1 MSVMDVT
8 ENSGLV
14 REALPLPAVR
24 ADVPSTRPRVR
35 SKTRSGSLLISVG
48 SSLLLLVLWAVLT
61 NLGVIGAGTMP
72 TPQTLGQTFWDFLLN
87 GYGQTSAWGNV
98 SISLIRA
105 LTGLAIGLLSGIPI
119 GLLMGY
125 SVTFNAALK
134 PIFSFLRPIPA
145 LAFVPL
151 VVLFF
156 GIGEMAKIAVIA
168 EAAFLYS
175 VLHASAGAAAVP
187 ENYVLLARS
196 LGLSRTRIFF
206 RVVLP
211 AAAPYVVAGIRTA
224 TAIAWAVMVAAELI
238 AAHSGL
244 GYMIMDAATFYKL
257 PFVYVGILLIGIVG
271 LALESGIS
279 AADRAV
285 IHWRGKE

>member
-1 MSVMDVT
+1 MPDP
-8 ENSGLV
+8 GLIS
-14 REALPLPAVR
+14 EALPPQSGKIPGVETAALRRRGRIALPR
-24 ADVPSTRPRVR
+24 
-35 SKTRSGSLLISVG
+35 GLLISTG
-48 SSLLLLVLWAVLT
+48 SSVGILLLWAVLT
-61 NLGVIGAGTMP
+61 NLKIIGPDTMP
-72 TPQTLGQTFWDFLLN
+72 TPQAFAQTFWEFLVH
-87 GYGQTSAWGNV
+87 GYGQTSALGNV
-98 SISLIRA
+98 GVSLMRA
-105 LTGLAIGLLSGIPI
+105 LTGLSIGLAFGVPV

-125 SVTFNAALK
+125 SATFNAVVK
-134 PIFSFLRPIPA
+134 PVFSFLRPIPA

-156 GIGEMAKIAVIA
+156 GIGETAKIAVIA

-175 VLHASAGAAAVP
+175 VLHSSAGAAAIP
-187 ENYVLLARS
+187 ENYILLAQNV
-196 LGLSRTRIFF
+196 GLSRLQIFR

-257 PFVYVGILLIGIVG
+257 PFVYVGIVLIGLVG
-271 LALESGIS
+271 LALETVIS
-279 AADRAV
+279 VADRTF
-285 IHWRGKE
+285 IHWRAKD